1 MAGLIPP
8 ERLQGLVKDVFS
20 KAPTKFAPFSSTKTT
35 LKSIAMS
42 GSRAAVESG
51 LQSAITLGSGVSSGV
66 VVGAGFAS
74 MTLFPLGVALA
85 PWLGALAT
93 YQASTQIFALYN
105 LKEAAT
111 RSGAGGYPCSCGKCV
126 ESIGYVINK
135 KENNV
140 AIAAVSI
147 FTVGLA
153 LVADRINSVRK
164 SFQKNRPKE
173 QMCRNLITGARAG
186 CVCAIGAIIL
196 LCGDWPE
203 KIEKQQELILE
214 TTSIIW
220 ADIDHKDD
228 GGIVRLKTKW

>member
-8 ERLQGLVKDVFS
+8 DRLQGLVKDVFS
-20 KAPTKFAPFSSTKTT
+20 KAPKTYTSFSSTLTT
-35 LKSIAMS
+35 LKSIALA

-51 LQSAITLGSGVSSGV
+51 IQAGVTMSSGVSSGV

-74 MTLFPLGVALA
+74 MTLFPLGAALA
-85 PWLGALAT
+85 PWLGALAIA
-93 YQASTQIFALYN
+93 QASTQIFALYN

-111 RSGAGGYPCSCGKCV
+111 KTGAGGYPCTCGKCV
-126 ESIGYVINK
+126 ESIGYIINK

-153 LVADRINSVRK
+153 LAADRINSIRK

-173 QMCRNLITGARAG
+173 QMCRNLINGARGG
-186 CVCAIGAIIL
+186 CICAIGAIIL

-203 KIEKQQELILE
+203 KVEKQQALILE
-214 TTSIIW
+214 TTAIIW
-220 ADIDHKDD
+220 SDD
-228 GGIVRLKTKW
+228 KESGGLVRLKTKW